1 MADDHLSF
9 TASPGGANWIDVT
22 WIIPGAGMLG
32 RDKKVSRAEATHA
45 HIVERGGANEGE
57 RTVSVVEANA
67 YVAEL
72 ERLQAERQAAV
83 DAAAAERDR
92 RLVALSSV
100 CPHCDL
106 PREYE
111 GTRQL
116 QVGSVGAE
124 LVFGEL
130 LSVSNAVTHWYV
142 CRQCGSVEVFA
153 DGVVRHPLAGNR

>member
-1 MADDHLSF
+1 VADDHVSF

-22 WIIPGAGMLG
+22 WIVPGAGMLG

-72 ERLQAERQAAV
+72 ERLADERQAV
-83 DAAAAERDR
+83 IDAAAAERDR
-92 RLVALSSV
+92 RLAALSSV
-100 CPHCDL
+100 CSHCDL
-106 PREYE
+106 PREYQ

-124 LVFGEL
+124 LMFGEL
-130 LSVSNAVTHWYV
+130 LSVSNAVTHWYI
-142 CRQCGSVEVFA
+142 CRSAAASRSFGRA
-153 DGVVRHPLAGNR
+153 LDAW